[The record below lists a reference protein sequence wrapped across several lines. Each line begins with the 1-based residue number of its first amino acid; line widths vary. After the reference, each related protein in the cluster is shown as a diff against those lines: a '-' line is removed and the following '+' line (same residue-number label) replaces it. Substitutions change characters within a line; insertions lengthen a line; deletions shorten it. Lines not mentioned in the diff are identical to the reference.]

1 MRQEI
6 FLIMIHSS
14 VLLSFLLLSTKVLV
28 KSSFAGVFKRKGA
41 NAPANESASLLPSA
55 RIAA

>member
-1 MRQEI
+1 MGNLVDHDPLFRP
-6 FLIMIHSS
+6 
-14 VLLSFLLLSTKVLV
+14 LLPSAKVLA
-28 KSSFAGVFKRKGA
+28 KSFFAGVFKRKGA